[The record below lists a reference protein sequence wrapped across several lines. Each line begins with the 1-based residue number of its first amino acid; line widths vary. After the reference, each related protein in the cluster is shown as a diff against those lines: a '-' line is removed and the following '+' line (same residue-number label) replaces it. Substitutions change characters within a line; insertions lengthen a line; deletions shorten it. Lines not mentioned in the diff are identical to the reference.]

1 MEDWENVTQLT
12 GEERRHPRDGQ
23 CSLRSPWPPS
33 ICAQREETEGP
44 LLKTQNEA
52 VLVSKAF
59 SFSRHLALEL
69 SSCFHLL
76 FDISPSKGDLE
87 MFIFGTDF
95 TLRLYVVQR

>member
-1 MEDWENVTQLT
+1 MASAVYAAR
-12 GEERRHPRDGQ
+12 GHRA
-23 CSLRSPWPPS
+23 SVRSG
-33 ICAQREETEGP
+33 EETEGP

-69 SSCFHLL
+69 SCFRLP
-76 FDISPSKGDLE
+76 FDISPSKGDLG

-95 TLRLYVVQR
+95 TLCLYVVQR